1 MQCGSQIFRS
11 QRLASFMLSSLATK
25 SRTASGA
32 WMMIAS
38 RQWRILLC
46 LLTLR
51 ICKDA
56 FRLVCIFSEFI
67 PDYATKSAELYN
79 MIKPTFNWDLSTW
92 KEDYVTDFENF
103 KNAFAEWVAWY
114 FPDWSLP
121 WILRMDASD
130 IAVCN
135 ALLMVERANGRD
147 VLSL

>member
-1 MQCGSQIFRS
+1 MPLGWYVFLVSLWLNQRS
-11 QRLASFMLSSLATK
+11 T
-25 SRTASGA
+25 
-32 WMMIAS
+32 
-38 RQWRILLC
+38 
-46 LLTLR
+46 
-51 ICKDA
+51 
-56 FRLVCIFSEFI
+56 
-67 PDYATKSAELYN
+67 ELYN
-79 MIKPTFNWDLSTW
+79 MIKPTFNWGSSTW

-135 ALLMVERANGRD
+135 ALLMVKRANGRD